1 LLSHASLL
9 ALTDPRPTWAEATLA
24 GAGPPDPSPVHPP
37 ALQLF
42 DLALVDLLQ
51 IVLTSAIGNPS
62 LA

>member
-1 LLSHASLL
+1 
-9 ALTDPRPTWAEATLA
+9 LA

-51 IVLTSAIGNPS
+51 IVLTSAIVVVGLFWTAPIVN
-62 LA
+62 L